1 MNDKKNLV
9 AEHYDG
15 SAATYHLQYERDLL
29 SDLNSDYPANFF
41 RLHLLLNSFIENEV
55 KRVVEIGV
63 GEGTPLVNL
72 AKAGMEVAGCDI
84 SNSMVDACRANFES
98 HKLSSKNIIFAD
110 IQDPTSYAPL
120 LGEGKFDALLAMGVM
135 PHVRNDEF
143 VLRNMRTMVKD
154 GGKVFIEFRN
164 KLFSLFTFNRHTH
177 DFILDDLLANV
188 SPVLKAAVA
197 KDLKSRLAMD
207 LPKPKL
213 SGPSSAPKDRDAAD
227 GVPGYDAI
235 LSKFHNPFEILE
247 QFKAVGFKDARL
259 LWYHY
264 HPAMPYLEETD
275 AALFRNEGLKLE
287 HENSGWRGL
296 FLCSAFVVEATKES
310 SVD

>member
-1 MNDKKNLV
+1 MSNRKNLV

-15 SAATYHLQYERDLL
+15 SAATYHLQYERDLI

-41 RLHLLLNSFIENEV
+41 RLHLLLNSFIENDV

-84 SNSMVDACRANFES
+84 SASMVDACCKNFEN
-98 HKLSSKNIIFAD
+98 HNLSSKNIIFAD

-120 LGEGKFDALLAMGVM
+120 LSEGKFDALLAMGVM

-164 KLFSLFTFNRHTH
+164 KLFSLFTFNRHTY
-177 DFILDDLLANV
+177 DFILDDVLANV
-188 SPVLKAAVA
+188 SPVLKDVVA
-197 KDLKSRLAMD
+197 KDLKNRLAME
-207 LPKPKL
+207 LPTEKL
-213 SGPSSAPKDRDAAD
+213 SGPSSAPKDREVAD
-227 GVPGYDAI
+227 GIPGYDAI
-235 LSKFHNPFEILE
+235 LSKFHNPFEVLE
-247 QFKAVGFKDARL
+247 QFRAVGFEDARL

-264 HPAMPYLEETD
+264 HPAMPYLEDSNAT
-275 AALFRNEGLKLE
+275 LFRDEGLKLE

-296 FLCSAFVVEATKES
+296 FLCSAFVVEATRKS

>member
-207 LPKPKL
+207 LPKPRL
-213 SGPSSAPKDRDAAD
+213 SGPSSVPKDRDAAD

-275 AALFRNEGLKLE
+275 AALFRDEGLKLE